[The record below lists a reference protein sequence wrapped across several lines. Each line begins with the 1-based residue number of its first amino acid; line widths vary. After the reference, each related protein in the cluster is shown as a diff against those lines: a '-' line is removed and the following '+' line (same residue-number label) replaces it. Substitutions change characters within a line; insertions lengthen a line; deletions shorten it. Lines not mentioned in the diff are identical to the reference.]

1 MTCALQWWL
10 KMDALRLYIRAL
22 EISLLTYLHVP
33 RLHIVRKKYD
43 NLNYT
48 ERKTTELSQSITK
61 SLLNYNFEDIC
72 TVFQQEVAW
81 MSLKPVTKRTQSK
94 FLLED
99 TPKILSNAVLI
110 QLQSVPEKNGT
121 KFAASHFCKSKSQS
135 RAVLSTMS
143 RKKLLTQQKRTF
155 WMQQLNIL
163 CFAVDKWTIRKQN

>member
-1 MTCALQWWL
+1 MAESTLPNMTCALQWWL

-33 RLHIVRKKYD
+33 SLHIVRKKYD

-48 ERKTTELSQSITK
+48 ERKTTELSPNITK

-94 FLLED
+94 FILED

-110 QLQSVPEKNGT
+110 QLQSVPEKMAQSLRHHI
-121 KFAASHFCKSKSQS
+121 FAKVSHRVVQFWAQCPERNCLHNKSEHSECS
-135 RAVLSTMS
+135 S
-143 RKKLLTQQKRTF
+143 
-155 WMQQLNIL
+155 
-163 CFAVDKWTIRKQN
+163 